1 MKKENI
7 KSIFAVALTVTSVI
21 VMAAM
26 TFSSQQFLFAW
37 IVWVVL
43 FACGI
48 NMLD

>member
-7 KSIFAVALTVTSVI
+7 KSIFAVALAVTSVI

-26 TFSSQQFLFAW
+26 TFSSQQFLFT
-37 IVWVVL
+37 WVIWVGL

-48 NMLD
+48 SMLD